1 MGARTRD
8 GDTLGDPI
16 SKCLADRIILAR
28 RRRTCDP
35 SPRILRGGRGR
46 WLRACPGRQWS
57 RVFRRYGGTVPRAQ
71 GQLCCQHYG
80 SGLDPIIRGSSA
92 TAYGA
97 RVLRRTRVEAP
108 RGFRGGLTVRWP
120 GRYCRSV
127 VQGTGTADAMVV
139 KGSVAHRKCRRRGE
153 HPGRA
158 RRVRPLSPT
167 PQGNRWNKGIS
178 LEQAIDSC
186 WGWAGRVKL

>member
-1 MGARTRD
+1 MP
-8 GDTLGDPI
+8 TLW
-16 SKCLADRIILAR
+16 SESSHLAKRSGQVA
-28 RRRTCDP
+28 
-35 SPRILRGGRGR
+35 
-46 WLRACPGRQWS
+46 PGMSWS
-57 RVFRRYGGTVPRAQ
+57 TVVASLRRYGGTVPRAQ

-139 KGSVAHRKCRRRGE
+139 KGSVAHRKCKRRDELLAGLDVYASSHPHLKAITGTRGS
-153 HPGRA
+153 
-158 RRVRPLSPT
+158 VLSL
-167 PQGNRWNKGIS
+167 S
-178 LEQAIDSC
+178 LIHI
-186 WGWAGRVKL
+186 

>member
-1 MGARTRD
+1 MP
-8 GDTLGDPI
+8 TLW
-16 SKCLADRIILAR
+16 SESSHLAKRSGQVA
-28 RRRTCDP
+28 
-35 SPRILRGGRGR
+35 
-46 WLRACPGRQWS
+46 PGMSWS
-57 RVFRRYGGTVPRAQ
+57 TVVASLRRYGGTVPRAQ

-139 KGSVAHRKCRRRGE
+139 KGSVAHRKYRRRGE

-158 RRVRPLSPT
+158 PRVRPLSPT
-167 PQGNRWNKGIS
+167 PQGNHWNNGIS

-186 WGWAGRVKL
+186 WDWAGGVKL